1 LAMRMLLLAIAILP
15 YAGAAAFADDLP
27 QPDAV
32 QTQPATPNGPVK
44 IIDAAPAVTPP
55 PPATAGKT
63 DQALPPA
70 PAPGSTQAKTAN
82 TAKTPDQT
90 PDGNRFSFVRVDDG
104 FLRFDLS
111 TGHVAFC
118 NSRPEGWG
126 CQAVPENRSA
136 LEREVDGLKGEVAGL
151 KKQIDELREPPPPRP
166 PAPIPPPAA
175 TPPSQGDITGD
186 APGHDDI
193 ARAKAMLQ
201 EVWDRLV
208 ARIVGIKND
217 VMRKS

>member
-1 LAMRMLLLAIAILP
+1 MRMPLLAIAVLLSGSVN
-15 YAGAAAFADDLP
+15 AMADDLP
-27 QPDAV
+27 QPDAA
-32 QTQPATPNGPVK
+32 QAKPATPNGPVK
-44 IIDAAPAVTPP
+44 IIDAAPAATPP
-55 PPATAGKT
+55 AAAAAGKT

-70 PAPGSTQAKTAN
+70 PPPVSTQAKTA
-82 TAKTPDQT
+82 KEPD
-90 PDGNRFSFVRVDDG
+90 PAAEGSRYSFVRVDDG
-104 FLRFDLS
+104 FLRFDL
-111 TGHVAFC
+111 TNGHVAFC

-136 LEREVDGLKGEVAGL
+136 LQREVDGLKGEVAVL
-151 KKQIDELREPPPPRP
+151 KKQIDELREPPP
-166 PAPIPPPAA
+166 A
-175 TPPSQGDITGD
+175 QGDITGD
-186 APGHDDI
+186 SPGHDDI

>member
-1 LAMRMLLLAIAILP
+1 MRMPLLAIAVLLSGSVN
-15 YAGAAAFADDLP
+15 AMADDLP
-27 QPDAV
+27 QPDAA
-32 QTQPATPNGPVK
+32 QAKPATPNGPVK
-44 IIDAAPAVTPP
+44 IIDAAPAATPP
-55 PPATAGKT
+55 AAAAAGKT

-70 PAPGSTQAKTAN
+70 PPPVSTQAKTA
-82 TAKTPDQT
+82 KQPD
-90 PDGNRFSFVRVDDG
+90 PAAEGSRYSFVRVDDG
-104 FLRFDLS
+104 FLRFDL
-111 TGHVAFC
+111 TNGHVAFC

-136 LEREVDGLKGEVAGL
+136 LQREVDGLKGEVAVL

-175 TPPSQGDITGD
+175 TPPAQGDITGD
-186 APGHDDI
+186 SPGHDDI